1 MKDGEGD
8 VRRYS
13 YVRQQGRSRDL
24 SCGKVFHV
32 IESYLNKI
40 VFGIEVIVSA
50 ALVVLSALAL
60 VSLAIDI
67 VEVSIDGVSLSR
79 DEFTMV
85 ISTVLEVFILIE
97 LFRIAIA
104 YMMHRNV
111 IPTVMEAALVAVA
124 RKFVIFEPKDGIL
137 PGAAALAAL
146 LLAIA
151 MSWWLLK
158 QSNVCELE

>member
-1 MKDGEGD
+1 MKGTPLVE
-8 VRRYS
+8 
-13 YVRQQGRSRDL
+13 
-24 SCGKVFHV
+24 K
-32 IESYLNKI
+32 YLNRI
-40 VFGIEVIVSA
+40 VFVIEVIVSA
-50 ALVVLSALAL
+50 ALVILSVLAL
-60 VSLAIDI
+60 ISLGVQIVDI
-67 VEVSIDGVSLSR
+67 TIDGLSLSR
-79 DEFTMV
+79 TEFTLV

-137 PGAAALAAL
+137 PSAAALAAL

-151 MSWWLLK
+151 ISWWLLK
-158 QSNVCELE
+158 KSNACELD